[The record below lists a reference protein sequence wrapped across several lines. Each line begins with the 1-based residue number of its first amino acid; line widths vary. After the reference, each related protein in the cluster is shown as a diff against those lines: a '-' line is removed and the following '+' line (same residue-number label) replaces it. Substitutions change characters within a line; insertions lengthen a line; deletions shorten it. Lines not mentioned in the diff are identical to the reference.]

1 MAHATMTS
9 GIQGARS
16 PRGTDVRGERPSLRL
31 DETGREGLISVIQR
45 LSRATSMPQIRKIV
59 CHAARQLTGADGATF
74 VLRSGDQ
81 CVYADEDAIAPL
93 WKGRRFPIHGCMSGW
108 VMSHEQPAAIEDV
121 YNDRRVPAAAY
132 RPTFVK
138 SMAMVPIGETAPV
151 GAIGNYWARRH
162 RATDEEIALLQAL
175 ANAAAVTI
183 AAIRA
188 RDELERIGL
197 EVIDRLALAAEY
209 RDDET
214 RAHTDRVARTS
225 VLLARA
231 LGVSDGETT
240 LIGQAAP
247 LHDVG
252 KLAIPDAILLKP
264 GRLNDAE
271 FGLVK
276 QHTTAGAA
284 MLAGSS
290 TRVLVLA
297 EEIALTHHERWDG
310 DGYPSG
316 LRGDGIPLSG
326 RIVALADVFDALTHG
341 RPYKSAWPVRA
352 AVAEIR
358 RSSGRHFDPVVVDA
372 FLKLGPTRLA
382 ALAEQP
388 S

>member
-9 GIQGARS
+9 AIQRTRS
-16 PRGTDVRGERPSLRL
+16 VRGAGVGSERPSVRL
-31 DETGREGLISVIQR
+31 DESGREGLISAIRR
-45 LSRATSMPQIRKIV
+45 LSRATSMAQIQEVVR
-59 CHAARQLTGADGATF
+59 HAARQLTGADGATL
-74 VLRSGDQ
+74 VLRSGEE
-81 CVYADEDAIAPL
+81 CVYADEDAISPL
-93 WKGRRFPIHGCMSGW
+93 WKGRRFPIHDCVSGW
-108 VMSHEQPAAIEDV
+108 VMSHRQPVAIEDV
-121 YNDRRVPAAAY
+121 YRDRRVPAAAY

-138 SMAMVPIGETAPV
+138 SMAMVPIRKIDPV

-175 ANAAAVTI
+175 ANSTAAAIEAVQ
-183 AAIRA
+183 A

-225 VLLARA
+225 VLLARG
-231 LGVSDGETT
+231 LGLSEGDTT
-240 LIGQAAP
+240 LIARAAP

-264 GRLNDAE
+264 GRLSEAE
-271 FGLVK
+271 FGLIK
-276 QHTTAGAA
+276 RHTTAGAA
-284 MLAGSS
+284 ILAGRS
-290 TRVLVLA
+290 TRVLLLA

-316 LRGDGIPLSG
+316 LQGDGIPLSG

-341 RPYKSAWPVRA
+341 RPYKSAWPVRS

-358 RSSGRHFDPVVVDA
+358 RSSGRHFDPTVVDA
-372 FLKLGPTRLA
+372 FLELGPAHLA

-388 S
+388 A